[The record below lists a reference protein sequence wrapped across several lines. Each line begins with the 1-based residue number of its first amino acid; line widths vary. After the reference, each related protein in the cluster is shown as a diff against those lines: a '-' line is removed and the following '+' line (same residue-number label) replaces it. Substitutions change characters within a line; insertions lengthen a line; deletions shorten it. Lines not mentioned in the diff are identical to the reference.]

1 MLMLDKE
8 KKEWLVCCVWFLK
21 RFKSR
26 KGTTLQCG
34 QSHRGNLATKIVHF
48 ERMCLDGLFPNSY

>member
-1 MLMLDKE
+1 MLDKE
-8 KKEWLVCCVWFLK
+8 KKEWLACRAWFLK

-34 QSHRGNLATKIVHF
+34 QSYKGNLATEIAHF
-48 ERMCLDGLFPNSY
+48 KRMGLDGLSLNSY